1 MKQVIYHSQKKM
13 IDWASDR
20 IGGNQ
25 FRDDAKA
32 IGVMRNDHLV
42 GVVVFDAFA
51 PGSCCVSVASDGTA
65 RWLSREFLI
74 RVFAYPFI
82 QCGFRRLTA
91 LISEHNAASIK
102 FCESVGFIREGI
114 LRQDGSNGEDL
125 LVYGLLRSEC
135 RFLPSALLTSGN
147 QTLTSV

>member
-1 MKQVIYHSQKKM
+1 MKSVVYHSQKKM
-13 IDWASDR
+13 IAWASDR

-51 PGSCCVSVASDGTA
+51 PGSCCISVASDGTA

-82 QCGFRRLTA
+82 QCSFRRLTA
-91 LISEHNAASIK
+91 LISEHNVASIR
-102 FCESVGFIREGI
+102 FCESCGFIREGT
-114 LRQDGSNGEDL
+114 LRQGAPDGEDMHI
-125 LVYGLLRSEC
+125 YGLLRSDC
-135 RFLPSALLTSGN
+135 RFLPFGT
-147 QTLTSV
+147 